1 VGCTLVA
8 TGSAAWTKLGCPI
21 PKEVKRC
28 IDKLSLFE
36 TLSDD
41 WMDEVL
47 AGEAVMEAIEAEKKK
62 KIREWDKPRLVDL
75 KSAWFKTFRRPVE
88 KVGEGYSLFKSVS

>member
-21 PKEVKRC
+21 PKEVKGR

-47 AGEAVMEAIEAEKKK
+47 AGEAVLEAIEAEKKK
-62 KIREWDKPRLVDL
+62 KNTRMGQTTP
-75 KSAWFKTFRRPVE
+75 
-88 KVGEGYSLFKSVS
+88 G

>member
-21 PKEVKRC
+21 PKDVKGR

-47 AGEAVMEAIEAEKKK
+47 AGEAVLEAIEAEKYENGTNHAWL
-62 KIREWDKPRLVDL
+62 ISNRPGSKPSGDQ
-75 KSAWFKTFRRPVE
+75 
-88 KVGEGYSLFKSVS
+88 